1 MECEAN
7 MINFRKNENGFTG
20 VDIAMAVLIITV
32 FMTVIGSMYINL
44 YVSNAKILREEKAI
58 GYATA
63 ILEKV
68 DEKYYDEVNDNNF
81 AVVNQADGK
90 KSVCDVVMEK
100 GYNPQVQIVVY
111 QPNGDNEQD
120 FVKTIQVTIQYT
132 IGKKTEQVNLQTIKT
147 KEKFTIPNK
156 PEIAD
161 NKVPVKYDASHQLVQ
176 TSEKDSDWYQY
187 TNKKWAMAV
196 LKSDISDNGKV
207 KTGAIVYVWVPRF
220 AYSGKTVEFI
230 YGNQTKTVNKN
241 GNLEEMASGYQI
253 PNDFSENSYGFW
265 VEKSKITSQT
275 TANLLNNSQYGQFQK

>member
-132 IGKKTEQVNLQTIKT
+132 VGKKTEQVNLQTIKT

-220 AYSGKTVEFI
+220 AYFGKTVEFI

>member
-111 QPNGDNEQD
+111 QPNGNNEQD

-132 IGKKTEQVNLQTIKT
+132 VGKKTEQVNLQTIKT

-196 LKSDISDNGKV
+196 LKSNISDNGKV

-253 PNDFSENSYGFW
+253 PNDFSENPYGFW

>member
-120 FVKTIQVTIQYT
+120 FVKTIPVTIQYT
-132 IGKKTEQVNLQTIKT
+132 VGKKTEQVNLQTIKT

-220 AYSGKTVEFI
+220 AYFGKTVEFI

>member
-1 MECEAN
+1 

-132 IGKKTEQVNLQTIKT
+132 VGKKTEQVNLQTIKT

>member
-1 MECEAN
+1 

-32 FMTVIGSMYINL
+32 LMTVIGSMYINL

-132 IGKKTEQVNLQTIKT
+132 VGKKTEQVNLQTIKT

>member
-1 MECEAN
+1 

-132 IGKKTEQVNLQTIKT
+132 VGKKTEQVNLQTIKT

-196 LKSDISDNGKV
+196 LKSNISDNGKV

>member
-111 QPNGDNEQD
+111 QPNGNNEQD

-132 IGKKTEQVNLQTIKT
+132 VGKKTEQVNLQTIKT

>member
-132 IGKKTEQVNLQTIKT
+132 VGKKTEQVNLQTIKT

>member
-1 MECEAN
+1 

-132 IGKKTEQVNLQTIKT
+132 VGKKTEQVNLQTIKT

-220 AYSGKTVEFI
+220 AYFGKTVEFI

>member
-132 IGKKTEQVNLQTIKT
+132 VGKKTEQVNLQTIKT

-196 LKSDISDNGKV
+196 LKSNISDNGKV

>member
-132 IGKKTEQVNLQTIKT
+132 VGKKTEQVNLQTIKT

-207 KTGAIVYVWVPRF
+207 KTGAIVYVWIPRF

>member
-132 IGKKTEQVNLQTIKT
+132 VGKKTEQVNLQTIKT

-187 TNKKWAMAV
+187 INKKWAMAV